1 MKALRKFVH
10 LHNHTEYSFLD
21 GAIRVPDLVEQ
32 AVRFGMPA
40 LAITDHGG
48 LFGAVEFYDVCMAK
62 GIKPILGFEAYVAPV
77 SRFDKQATGD
87 ERSYH
92 HLVLLARDN
101 EGWKNLMKLSTIGY
115 TEGFYYKPRVDLE
128 ALKAHSKGIIATTA
142 CIAGAIPRALS
153 DGKREVAKKIALE
166 YQSIFGEKNFYFE
179 LQNHGINEE
188 IVAFEE
194 MIKLGRELGIPFIVT
209 NDAHYL
215 TKEDAVSHE
224 VLLCI
229 QTQSTMADPNR
240 YKFSSNEVYFKSPE
254 EMAKLFPDIP
264 EALTNTLEI
273 AERCNV
279 SIHAKPQLPVPP
291 VPEGFSGS
299 EDFLRK
305 TAREGLKEKYSD
317 VTPELLERL
326 EFELDV
332 ICKMG
337 YAGYFLIVRDFIEE
351 AHQKKIMVGARG
363 SVAGSLVA
371 HVIGIT
377 SVDPIRFDLIFERF
391 LNPERISLPD
401 ADIDLADRDRQKVI
415 DYVIGRYGR
424 NAVCQIIN
432 IIRMKARSAVKD
444 VARAMGIPLAE
455 ANRLSS
461 MVNEKAKTIE
471 ESLSAN
477 GELART
483 IKENPQYQEL
493 FRHACVLQGL
503 ARQAGMHAGGLI
515 IAPGDVVNWAP
526 LFKQSG
532 TDIVMTQF
540 DMNHVEK
547 VGLIKMDLLGL
558 RTLTVLQETC
568 RLVEKYYNIKIDLWK
583 IPENDEK
590 TYRLFGNGD
599 TIGVFQFES
608 QGMQDYLRKLK
619 PTNIDDLIA
628 MAALYRPGPMDNIDT
643 YIHRKHGK
651 EKVSYPHQ
659 ELGAILDVTH
669 GVIIYQEQVM
679 RIAQRMAGFTL
690 GEADIL
696 RKAMGKKKAEA
707 MEEMRKKFIDG
718 AVARHIDK
726 KKASE
731 VFDLMAKFA
740 QYGFNK
746 AHATMYAHVAYQ
758 SAYLKAHYPLEY
770 FTASLSSF
778 IGKQDEFLKVKNE
791 TERMGITLLQPDI
804 NASDEYCSIENGR
817 MRLGL
822 LVIKNVG
829 QAAEAVLAERTRGG
843 PFSSF
848 FDLCKRVD
856 LRRVNKKCLE
866 SLACAGALDGFK
878 GTRAEFVRNIDKA
891 MVYGASFQKDR
902 LAGQVNL
909 FDDLYSGSGA
919 EGEPVMAA
927 PEPPFDSVEPWPYS
941 LMLQREK
948 EHLSFYITGHPLDRF
963 QDEIRGFATI
973 SLTSEALETVKDGAV
988 VTAGGIVTS
997 VKQHP
1002 QRDGRQMAF
1011 LEIEDFDGSVEL
1023 LVFADVYEKFRSL
1036 LAEDAMVLVHGTV
1049 SRRGGEEKP
1058 KIRVDACLA
1067 LSEARQKL
1075 ARSVHIRLQTAGLE
1089 REFLEELRRL
1099 CVKEGG
1105 ECGLIIHLVTT
1116 EGNEYRI
1123 RVRNVTVSSS
1133 FDAVKE
1139 LRDRVGKENVWIGKN
1154 AA

>member
-1 MKALRKFVH
+1 
-10 LHNHTEYSFLD
+10 
-21 GAIRVPDLVEQ
+21 
-32 AVRFGMPA
+32 
-40 LAITDHGG
+40 
-48 LFGAVEFYDVCMAK
+48 
-62 GIKPILGFEAYVAPV
+62 
-77 SRFDKQATGD
+77 
-87 ERSYH
+87 
-92 HLVLLARDN
+92 
-101 EGWKNLMKLSTIGY
+101 
-115 TEGFYYKPRVDLE
+115 
-128 ALKAHSKGIIATTA
+128 
-142 CIAGAIPRALS
+142 
-153 DGKREVAKKIALE
+153 
-166 YQSIFGEKNFYFE
+166 
-179 LQNHGINEE
+179 
-188 IVAFEE
+188 
-194 MIKLGRELGIPFIVT
+194 
-209 NDAHYL
+209 
-215 TKEDAVSHE
+215 
-224 VLLCI
+224 
-229 QTQSTMADPNR
+229 
-240 YKFSSNEVYFKSPE
+240 
-254 EMAKLFPDIP
+254 
-264 EALTNTLEI
+264 
-273 AERCNV
+273 
-279 SIHAKPQLPVPP
+279 
-291 VPEGFSGS
+291 
-299 EDFLRK
+299 
-305 TAREGLKEKYSD
+305 
-317 VTPELLERL
+317 
-326 EFELDV
+326 
-332 ICKMG
+332 
-337 YAGYFLIVRDFIEE
+337 
-351 AHQKKIMVGARG
+351 
-363 SVAGSLVA
+363 
-371 HVIGIT
+371 
-377 SVDPIRFDLIFERF
+377 
-391 LNPERISLPD
+391 
-401 ADIDLADRDRQKVI
+401 
-415 DYVIGRYGR
+415 
-424 NAVCQIIN
+424 
-432 IIRMKARSAVKD
+432 
-444 VARAMGIPLAE
+444 
-455 ANRLSS
+455 
-461 MVNEKAKTIE
+461 
-471 ESLSAN
+471 
-477 GELART
+477 
-483 IKENPQYQEL
+483 
-493 FRHACVLQGL
+493 
-503 ARQAGMHAGGLI
+503 
-515 IAPGDVVNWAP
+515 
-526 LFKQSG
+526 
-532 TDIVMTQF
+532 
-540 DMNHVEK
+540 
-547 VGLIKMDLLGL
+547 
-558 RTLTVLQETC
+558 
-568 RLVEKYYNIKIDLWK
+568 
-583 IPENDEK
+583 
-590 TYRLFGNGD
+590 
-599 TIGVFQFES
+599 
-608 QGMQDYLRKLK
+608 
-619 PTNIDDLIA
+619 
-628 MAALYRPGPMDNIDT
+628 
-643 YIHRKHGK
+643 
-651 EKVSYPHQ
+651 
-659 ELGAILDVTH
+659 
-669 GVIIYQEQVM
+669 
-679 RIAQRMAGFTL
+679 
-690 GEADIL
+690 
-696 RKAMGKKKAEA
+696 
-707 MEEMRKKFIDG
+707 
-718 AVARHIDK
+718 
-726 KKASE
+726 
-731 VFDLMAKFA
+731 
-740 QYGFNK
+740 
-746 AHATMYAHVAYQ
+746 MYAHVAYQ